1 MRSFDGRHPTVA
13 YQVQCYTY
21 VAKALTVVNTAMP
34 IPRSPSDVTSAWLS
48 AVLSAGLRTA
58 DIQAAGSA
66 VVSTSQMGDAII
78 AELAKG

>member
-48 AVLSAGLRTA
+48 AVLSA
-58 DIQAAGSA
+58 AGTSVDVRDVD
-66 VVSTSQMGDAII
+66 VVPIGTGQTGA
-78 AELAKG
+78 